1 MSVLECHFEKLQQNS
16 LNKTQSKLENLRVNI
31 STKSEIGKT
40 VANKL
45 AKGEK
50 LEDREIVE
58 YANQRMLEFESLPE
72 VNAGK
77 IKLLISADRCPDR
90 T

>member
-1 MSVLECHFEKLQQNS
+1 M
-16 LNKTQSKLENLRVNI
+16 
-31 STKSEIGKT
+31 
-40 VANKL
+40 ANKL

-72 VNAGK
+72 VNAEK
-77 IKLLISADRCPDR
+77 IKLPISADRCPNCKYFTRGIQTINHD
-90 T
+90 